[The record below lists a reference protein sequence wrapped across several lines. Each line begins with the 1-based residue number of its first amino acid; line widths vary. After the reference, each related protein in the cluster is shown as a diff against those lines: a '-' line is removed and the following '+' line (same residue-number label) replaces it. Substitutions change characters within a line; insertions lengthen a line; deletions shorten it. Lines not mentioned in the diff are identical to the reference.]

1 VFLYGLTGNLGAGKS
16 TVGGMFRELGFPVVD
31 ADVIGHRLLQ
41 RPGPVQQQVTQFF
54 PACREETGQLS
65 RARLA
70 EEVFASES
78 RRRQLEQILHPAI
91 WVEVQ
96 RQLDAVPAA
105 IGLVEAAVLLESQV
119 QEWKRLA
126 GLVLV
131 VAPRRL
137 RRQRAL
143 TRGGVSTVQLEQRLE
158 VQMKQSTKLLAADF
172 LIDNSGTLPA
182 TRRQVDGVAKLMLWE
197 SGGLS

>member
-1 VFLYGLTGNLGAGKS
+1 MFLYGLTGNLGAGKS
-16 TVGGMFRELGFPVVD
+16 TVGEMFRELGFPVVD

-41 RPGPVQQQVTQFF
+41 RPGPVQQQVAQIF

-91 WVEVQ
+91 WAEVR
-96 RQLDAVPAA
+96 RQLDSVPAA

-119 QEWKRLA
+119 QEWSRLA

-143 TRGGVSTVQLEQRLE
+143 ARGGVSTVQLERRLE
-158 VQMKQSTKLLAADF
+158 VQMKQSAKLLAADF
-172 LIDNSGTLPA
+172 LVDNSGTLPA
-182 TRRQVDGVAKLMLWE
+182 TRRQVDGVAKLMRWE